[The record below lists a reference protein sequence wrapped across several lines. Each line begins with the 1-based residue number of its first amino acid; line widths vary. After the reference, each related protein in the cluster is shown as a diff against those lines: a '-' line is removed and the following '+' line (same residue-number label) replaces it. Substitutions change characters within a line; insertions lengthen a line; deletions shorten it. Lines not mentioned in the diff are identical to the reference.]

1 MDPVDRISNNF
12 IRSLSKSTVYQ
23 YPFRHWVLANSLPLE
38 VLESIIQISVE
49 APSTETLVGTQ
60 RSEFEGRFFFSP
72 NNRFIFPVCDEVAR
86 AFQALKVIQAIEACA
101 DIKLTNTQLRIEYTQ
116 DCDGYFLEP
125 HTYTIDPKIFTLV
138 ITLPRAPHLEAMGTD
153 LYDTDHNYVSTQPK
167 TISGG
172 LAFVPDTQTWHG
184 FEKKQIEG
192 IRRSLIV
199 NYVGEG
205 WPQTIDLSFPEL
217 MVGHST

>member
-1 MDPVDRISNNF
+1 
-12 IRSLSKSTVYQ
+12 
-23 YPFRHWVLANSLPLE
+23 
-38 VLESIIQISVE
+38 
-49 APSTETLVGTQ
+49 
-60 RSEFEGRFFFSP
+60 
-72 NNRFIFPVCDEVAR
+72 
-86 AFQALKVIQAIEACA
+86 
-101 DIKLTNTQLRIEYTQ
+101 
-116 DCDGYFLEP
+116 
-125 HTYTIDPKIFTLV
+125 
-138 ITLPRAPHLEAMGTD
+138 MGTD

-205 WPQTIDLSFPEL
+205 WPQIIDLSYPEL

>member
-1 MDPVDRISNNF
+1 MTRPLQQPWSVP
-12 IRSLSKSTVYQ
+12 KE
-23 YPFRHWVLANSLPLE
+23 ANSQADF
-38 VLESIIQISVE
+38 SSRAIQS
-49 APSTETLVGTQ
+49 
-60 RSEFEGRFFFSP
+60 
-72 NNRFIFPVCDEVAR
+72 
-86 AFQALKVIQAIEACA
+86 LKGIQAVEACA
-101 DIKLTNTQLRIEYTQ
+101 DVILKNTQLRIEYTQ

-125 HTYTIDPKIFTLV
+125 HTDTIDPKRFTLV
-138 ITLPRAPHLEAMGTD
+138 VTLPRVPHLEAMGTD
-153 LYDTDHNYVSTQPK
+153 LYDTDHTYVSTQPK